1 MHNACV
7 QDMEVSA
14 TQVQHPQHPPG
25 HIQPERHPT
34 PCSGRVPA
42 PCLQGEEVFE
52 TELQRALKFAH
63 SRVKLIIAAQQ
74 QLRAEAGQEPM
85 LVELSGADP
94 SAAHN
99 VEAYALPVVQ
109 EVLSNPD
116 STPAEQLVGLR
127 EAQQRTLDH
136 LKARGRYRHAVSLGG
151 CLRVLRLRGS
161 TPHCLELLGPSAEE
175 NGTHMSSW
183 RGSLWCR
190 MHTGQVES

>member
-1 MHNACV
+1 MKGTPPHL
-7 QDMEVSA
+7 
-14 TQVQHPQHPPG
+14 PQKCLNRP
-25 HIQPERHPT
+25 
-34 PCSGRVPA
+34 V

-52 TELQRALKFAH
+52 TELQHALKFAH
-63 SRVKLIIAAQQ
+63 SQVKLIIAAQQ

-85 LVELSGADP
+85 RVELSGADP

-136 LKARGRYRHAVSLGG
+136 LKARGRYRHAVSFNGDV
-151 CLRVLRLRGS
+151 RVCTLRGS
-161 TPHCLELLGPSAEE
+161 TFKFP
-175 NGTHMSSW
+175 
-183 RGSLWCR
+183 
-190 MHTGQVES
+190 

>member
-1 MHNACV
+1 M
-7 QDMEVSA
+7 SA
-14 TQVQHPQHPPG
+14 TQVQHPPPG
-25 HIQPERHPT
+25 HMQPEGHPPPPSAT
-34 PCSGRVPA
+34 VPA

-52 TELQRALKFAH
+52 TELQDALKFAH
-63 SRVKLIIAAQQ
+63 SQVKLIIAAQH

-127 EAQQRTLDH
+127 EAQQRTLDY
-136 LKARGRYRHAVSLGG
+136 LKARGRYRHAVSLDD
-151 CLRVLRLRGS
+151 
-161 TPHCLELLGPSAEE
+161 
-175 NGTHMSSW
+175 W
-183 RGSLWCR
+183 F
-190 MHTGQVES
+190 

>member
-1 MHNACV
+1 M
-7 QDMEVSA
+7 
-14 TQVQHPQHPPG
+14 
-25 HIQPERHPT
+25 
-34 PCSGRVPA
+34 
-42 PCLQGEEVFE
+42 FE
-52 TELQRALKFAH
+52 TELQHALKFAH
-63 SRVKLIIAAQQ
+63 SQVKQIIAAQQ

-136 LKARGRYRHAVSLGG
+136 LKARGRYRHAVSLDG
-151 CLRVLRLRGS
+151 
-161 TPHCLELLGPSAEE
+161 
-175 NGTHMSSW
+175 
-183 RGSLWCR
+183 
-190 MHTGQVES
+190 